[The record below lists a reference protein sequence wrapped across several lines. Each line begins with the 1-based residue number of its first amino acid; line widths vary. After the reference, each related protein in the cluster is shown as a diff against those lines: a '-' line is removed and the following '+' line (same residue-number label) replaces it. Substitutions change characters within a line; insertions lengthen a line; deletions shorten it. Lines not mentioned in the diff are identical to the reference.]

1 MVSFLH
7 SLYCCY
13 SISAYSFH
21 DYLSL
26 CGQLAGE
33 IGLQLSLKRFP
44 SLGPPVNGNESNAI
58 KSQFC
63 PNWNLTGIIYH
74 RSVILK
80 SFSVVSNSATGDA
93 NGVFEVPLPS
103 SHLLNSW
110 HPVRKSKFGTC
121 AVTGYC
127 SYKCLHVKRNYFKVA
142 NWQKHHAR
150 NQSDCRTE
158 GFYPLT
164 SVEKNRFTYFLSNW
178 AAPPALCTSFVTII
192 FLLLDSFARWKATF
206 VAILE

>member
-13 SISAYSFH
+13 SISAYSFY

-33 IGLQLSLKRFP
+33 ISLQLSLKRFP
-44 SLGPPVNGNESNAI
+44 SLGPPGNGNESIAK
-58 KSQFC
+58 KSQFR
-63 PNWNLTGIIYH
+63 PNRNLTGIIY
-74 RSVILK
+74 RWSVILR
-80 SFSVVSNSATGDA
+80 SFGVVSNSAKGDA
-93 NGVFEVPLPS
+93 NGFFEILLLS
-103 SHLLNSW
+103 SHLLNSR

-127 SYKCLHVKRNYFKVA
+127 SYKCLHVKRDHCKVT
-142 NWQKHHAR
+142 NWQKHHSR
-150 NQSDCRTE
+150 NESDIANK
-158 GFYPLT
+158 FI
-164 SVEKNRFTYFLSNW
+164 YFLSNW

-192 FLLLDSFARWKATF
+192 FLLLDSFTRWKATF
-206 VAILE
+206 VDMLE